1 MPLPEPKF
9 INKIDL
15 SIISG
20 VKEPIINAILLILYF
35 SFILGISKISKGKA
49 I

>member
-1 MPLPEPKF
+1 M
-9 INKIDL
+9 DL
-15 SIISG
+15 SIMSAIR
-20 VKEPIINAILLILYF
+20 EPIINAILLILYF